1 MDMKLIMQAH
11 RFLLRSCSSTL
22 ASRVN
27 KDNFWFGFFKDS
39 GHLLVPQAGW
49 AADFM
54 NFLPG
59 SAACCK
65 CIQHVDIMP

>member
-1 MDMKLIMQAH
+1 MDMKLITQAH
-11 RFLLRSCSSTL
+11 RFLLRSCSFTL

-27 KDNFWFGFFKDS
+27 KDNFWLGFFKDS
-39 GHLLVPQAGW
+39 GHLLVPQAGC

-54 NFLPG
+54 NFLLG

-65 CIQHVDIMP
+65 CIQCVDIMP